1 MDAAGVRRLGRGDRA
16 QHDLGASAALVA
28 RARHRGTR
36 SARLPRLAAGPPP
49 AGRRVSGFKFPH
61 PLVLLV
67 AGTALAAAA
76 SWVLPAGHYERRD
89 DPVTG
94 RRVVV
99 AGTYHAVPP
108 RPVGP
113 WRALVAIP
121 KGMADAAS
129 VIFFVFLIGGA
140 FTVVDRTGALRGAV
154 DWLVRRL
161 ARRDALVIPAACL
174 TFALG
179 GVLDNMKEEII
190 ALVPV
195 MLLLVRRLGFDS
207 VTAVAASL
215 GAAAVGA
222 AFSPINPFQVGIAQ
236 QLAQLP
242 LLSGSLFRSARPG
255 AHRRHDRARAVHACR
270 GPAPRA
276 LRPGHVAAARRRPR
290 RRAQRQRPRR
300 ADAAH
305 PRPPVRPAG
314 PVASGDGAR
323 LPVRRW
329 AVRAADADQRRAH
342 GDPGRGGRAL
352 RALAQIRVAAVRPAP
367 RAGRRRDRPWHRGGP
382 ALASGRVS
390 CARESWSWHVSPAR
404 RRAYRGNPRPGAAAD
419 RGAVS
424 GLGAESGQRG
434 AARRRPR
441 RDWSR
446 RRTEPAQ
453 SPAAHR
459 IGSGDRADG
468 GARCRSAPQPQAV
481 GRPADPHGPDAVT
494 SHPELCFSRRCRG
507 VSRLG
512 RHTPETRPGAQG
524 AARAAQHRPR
534 GGYAPAGE
542 GPERVSPRK
551 GGTSGDAGPP
561 HVPRRLGPLSGLLHR
576 PAVVDEQSS
585 GAVRRALAGSSRA
598 GGRERRGEPH
608 RRIVA
613 QDLAEDRDPRHGDP
627 MTGQIALL
635 LDVYDQAFDHR
646 ARHGTPLAGAIRGL
660 SHGDAL
666 WRPRR
671 GRHNIWEIVLHTAYW
686 KYIVRR
692 RLMRDG
698 ELKFPRRGSNWPRP
712 PVPAD
717 AAAWKR
723 DVAPV
728 RGA

>member
-76 SWVLPAGHYERRD
+76 SWVLPAGQYERRD

-108 RPVGP
+108 HPVGP

-242 LLSGSLFRSARPG
+242 LLSGSLFRSAALCVALAIWTWGPMRYATRPRVAPEAG
-255 AHRRHDRARAVHACR
+255 SGPPR
-270 GPAPRA
+270 GPPPRSEEHT
-276 LRPGHVAAARRRPR
+276 PGL
-290 RRAQRQRPRR
+290 Q
-300 ADAAH
+300 
-305 PRPPVRPAG
+305 
-314 PVASGDGAR
+314 
-323 LPVRRW
+323 
-329 AVRAADADQRRAH
+329 
-342 GDPGRGGRAL
+342 
-352 RALAQIRVAAVRPAP
+352 
-367 RAGRRRDRPWHRGGP
+367 
-382 ALASGRVS
+382 
-390 CARESWSWHVSPAR
+390 
-404 RRAYRGNPRPGAAAD
+404 
-419 RGAVS
+419 
-424 GLGAESGQRG
+424 
-434 AARRRPR
+434 
-441 RDWSR
+441 
-446 RRTEPAQ
+446 
-453 SPAAHR
+453 
-459 IGSGDRADG
+459 
-468 GARCRSAPQPQAV
+468 
-481 GRPADPHGPDAVT
+481 
-494 SHPELCFSRRCRG
+494 
-507 VSRLG
+507 SRLHLVC
-512 RHTPETRPGAQG
+512 RPLLEKKKQSQHQRLNET
-524 AARAAQHRPR
+524 
-534 GGYAPAGE
+534 
-542 GPERVSPRK
+542 
-551 GGTSGDAGPP
+551 T
-561 HVPRRLGPLSGLLHR
+561 
-576 PAVVDEQSS
+576 
-585 GAVRRALAGSSRA
+585 
-598 GGRERRGEPH
+598 
-608 RRIVA
+608 
-613 QDLAEDRDPRHGDP
+613 
-627 MTGQIALL
+627 
-635 LDVYDQAFDHR
+635 
-646 ARHGTPLAGAIRGL
+646 
-660 SHGDAL
+660 
-666 WRPRR
+666 
-671 GRHNIWEIVLHTAYW
+671 
-686 KYIVRR
+686 
-692 RLMRDG
+692 
-698 ELKFPRRGSNWPRP
+698 
-712 PVPAD
+712 
-717 AAAWKR
+717 
-723 DVAPV
+723 
-728 RGA
+728 